1 VYECVAD
8 RADEFSAS
16 QRTFQNHSAIRT
28 GAGRI
33 VFRDLFNGY
42 PILSGFVGH
51 TAYELPVRPLRDLL
65 VGLAS
70 KIYSVLDDAHITHGK
85 DRYAVSHRRAAG
97 SRLSWRPGQGG
108 TNGVPLP
115 QPILIMLRQYW
126 LTHRDPIWLFPSP
139 FQPACPGGLGQG
151 ERSHGSQPVRELWV
165 QGHTFQLVA
174 NTQPHQV
181 VVCKLQTGHACGN
194 SRS

>member
-1 VYECVAD
+1 MPETPHAYPCWPVPAGQRRRGSPTPVQATWNSFSGSTSHNRWEIRCMVACRLSCKTHLELGIFAKPGAREDIRCYICAPVYECVAD

-85 DRYAVSHRRAAG
+85 ARFS
-97 SRLSWRPGQGG
+97 
-108 TNGVPLP
+108 
-115 QPILIMLRQYW
+115 
-126 LTHRDPIWLFPSP
+126 LFPAKLHRLPLSLVVSP
-139 FQPACPGGLGQG
+139 PFPN
-151 ERSHGSQPVRELWV
+151 RE
-165 QGHTFQLVA
+165 
-174 NTQPHQV
+174 
-181 VVCKLQTGHACGN
+181 K
-194 SRS
+194 R